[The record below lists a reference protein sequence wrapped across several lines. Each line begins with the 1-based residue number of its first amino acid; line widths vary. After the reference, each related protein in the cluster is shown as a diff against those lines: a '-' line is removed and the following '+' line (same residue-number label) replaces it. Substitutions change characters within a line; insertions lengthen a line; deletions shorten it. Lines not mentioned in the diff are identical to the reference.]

1 MQMTEKEIP
10 FYQAFKAQISKLV
23 KSKEDTSEETKQGID
38 EMNKRINKLEVM
50 FDKIFQKFT
59 QISDDLESKIRKNM
73 AKEMFSII
81 EKDRVHRNLDFY
93 QAGKYDN

>member
-1 MQMTEKEIP
+1 MTEKEIP

-50 FDKIFQKFT
+50 FDKIF
-59 QISDDLESKIRKNM
+59 
-73 AKEMFSII
+73 
-81 EKDRVHRNLDFY
+81 
-93 QAGKYDN
+93 